1 MLFSMKHLVIG
12 ILGQQEVDVWI
23 LVWGARKASLIFV
36 STAACQLAVHLVLGL
51 GWEGERGQ
59 APCHPNLPSGWTG
72 FQGWDKVKPERW
84 RHWPQGTAKW
94 CAEPQGSSPRGWD
107 SVLKLYP
114 WQAHPPPFGS
124 LNRVSAE
131 FLATQDLCL
140 SLSEASPPSLP
151 PLLCMCLEFLTF
163 HRLNPQPFPWKLYI
177 FNLQNIYLPFH
188 LNLMLFTF

>member
-23 LVWGARKASLIFV
+23 LVWGAHKASLIFV

-84 RHWPQGTAKW
+84 RHWPQGTQPSDA
-94 CAEPQGSSPRGWD
+94 QSPR
-107 SVLKLYP
+107 V
-114 WQAHPPPFGS
+114 APPGVGTRSSSFTHDKRIHLPLAVWIGS
-124 LNRVSAE
+124 LPNFWQPRIYASAY
-131 FLATQDLCL
+131 LKPVLHPC
-140 SLSEASPPSLP
+140 
-151 PLLCMCLEFLTF
+151 
-163 HRLNPQPFPWKLYI
+163 
-177 FNLQNIYLPFH
+177 LPFSACVWS
-188 LNLMLFTF
+188 F